1 MHVAKPEALAR
12 RSIGRLHD
20 SVDQVVD
27 EVKSRAKS
35 RLDRGADAVHD
46 TWDVTAHRA
55 RDAADD
61 ARVYLRDHTLLTLGI
76 GLAVGVLMSMAARR
90 SGPHAKP

>member
-1 MHVAKPEALAR
+1 MPAAKPEAIAR

-20 SVDQVVD
+20 TVDDVVD
-27 EVKSRAKS
+27 EVRSRAKAK
-35 RLDRGADAVHD
+35 LHRGAHAMHD
-46 TWDVTAHRA
+46 TWDLTANRA

-76 GLAVGVLMSMAARR
+76 GLAVGVLMSMALRR
-90 SGPHAKP
+90 GDSNPKT